1 MVNPAQLMK
10 LMGMKKKFSDTHPKF
25 AAFWN
30 DMLAGGVE
38 AGTILE
44 ITVTRPGKEP
54 VTANMKVQPSDLE
67 MIQDL
72 KNMGKKKQNSVVTTL
87 SLRYNEDAD

>member
-1 MVNPAQLMK
+1 
-10 LMGMKKKFSDTHPKF
+10 
-25 AAFWN
+25 
-30 DMLAGGVE
+30 MLAGGVE

-72 KNMGKKKQNSVVTTL
+72 KNMGK
-87 SLRYNEDAD
+87 

>member
-67 MIQDL
+67 MIPDL
-72 KNMGKKKQNSVVTTL
+72 KNMGK
-87 SLRYNEDAD
+87 

>member
-67 MIQDL
+67 MLRDL
-72 KNMGKKKQNSVVTTL
+72 KNMGK
-87 SLRYNEDAD
+87 